1 MTTNIPAYTGEG
13 LDDGSLQAPADW
25 SGSNTNG
32 SFQFRGVP
40 TAGDPVIGVIQNAPA
55 LGEKVLLRF
64 IGVTKAVAG
73 AAVALGDPLQVDGN
87 GCFITATTGHAI
99 VAKALMPANAA
110 KDVISVLLLGTPVN
124 A

>member
-1 MTTNIPAYTGEG
+1 
-13 LDDGSLQAPADW
+13 
-25 SGSNTNG
+25 
-32 SFQFRGVP
+32 
-40 TAGDPVIGVIQNAPA
+40 